1 MMGTIKNAS
10 MKHILLVLL
19 IFFSINCFGQK
30 NYKYP
35 YTTSQETLDTIW
47 GRIVYDPYRWLEDI
61 KSNETQEWIKL
72 QDKVKKRCYGIT
84 YYPLIEYLSFYSHI
98 DYKPIFKEGKYY
110 FMYRYEESNQTPSL
124 YFQKNADKE
133 SKFLFNPNILDKNA
147 TVAID
152 GISISSNNKTLALVL
167 SKNSGDW
174 KTIRFLDIEHKKLL
188 ADTIN
193 FVKYSPIYWSDN
205 GVFYIKYD
213 VKSISESFT
222 GQIKGRA
229 LYFHKLGTKQN
240 MDVLIYKPENELSG
254 FSFEVTPKKQYLVI
268 YHSVTRNEKRINK
281 ISLLKLPLN
290 SDNLFQDLVISKND
304 NVSYNVIGEVSDSL
318 LVYTNLNAENG
329 AIYKFDPNKAN
340 TGDIFVPQFQEKL
353 EFAKFIGDKIV
364 RIYND
369 SQKSYALLC
378 DSTGKDLNA
387 WEIPEGYTFSSF
399 SGSIDDSIAIYYFN
413 SFFSPASIYSIN
425 LNTFERNPLTKTYI
439 WFNNKNLTTEKIYYF
454 SKDSTK
460 IPMYVTHRK
469 DIKLN
474 GDNPTILYG
483 YGGFGISMEPFF
495 SVPNIIFLNNGGVL
509 ATPCLRGGGDFPGWH
524 EKGMRLNK
532 QNTFDDFISAA
543 QYLINN
549 KYTNSNKL
557 AAMGGSNGGLVV
569 GASMTQRPDL
579 FKVVVAKSGVFDMMR
594 YHLYN
599 IGYSYFEEYGN
610 ITDSL
615 DFENL
620 ISYSPV
626 NNVKK
631 GVDYPA
637 TLLVASDNDDRVL
650 PFESFKFLS
659 ELQAKGT
666 GNNPYVLYYQEK
678 SGHSGSDVFKKRIET
693 DAFVYSFIFR
703 YLGIEKKIKYE
714 EN

>member
-1 MMGTIKNAS
+1 
-10 MKHILLVLL
+10 MKHLFL
-19 IFFSINCFGQK
+19 IALISFSITCFGQK
-30 NYKYP
+30 DYKYP
-35 YTTSQETLDTIW
+35 HTLTQEISDTIW

-72 QDKVKKRCYGIT
+72 QDKVKNKCYGIT
-84 YYPLIEYLSFYSHI
+84 YYPLIKYLSFYSHI
-98 DYKPIFKEGKYY
+98 DYKPIFREGKYY
-110 FMYRYEESNQTPSL
+110 FMYRYEENNQTPSL
-124 YFQKNADKE
+124 YFQKNEDKGP
-133 SKFLFNPNILDKNA
+133 KFLFNPNLLDKNA
-147 TVAID
+147 SVAID
-152 GISISSNNKTLALVL
+152 EISISSDNKTLALVL

-188 ADTIN
+188 TDTIN

-205 GVFYIKYD
+205 GVLYIKYD
-213 VKSISESFT
+213 VNSISESFS
-222 GQIKGRA
+222 GIIKGRA
-229 LYFHKLGTKQN
+229 LYFHKIGTSQN
-240 MDVLIYKPENELSG
+240 NDLLIYKPESEFSD

-268 YHSVTRNEKRINK
+268 YHSVKNNEKRVNK
-281 ISLLKLPLN
+281 VSLLNLPLN
-290 SDNLFQDLVISKND
+290 TDKLFQDLIISTNN
-304 NVSYNVIGEVSDSL
+304 NVYFNVIGEFSDKL

-329 AIYKFDPNKAN
+329 AIYNFNPNKTN
-340 TGDIFVPQFQEKL
+340 SGDIFVPQYKEQL
-353 EFAKFIGDKIV
+353 EYAKIIGDKLV
-364 RIYND
+364 KIYND
-369 SQKSYALLC
+369 TQQSYAVLC

-387 WEIPEGYTFSSF
+387 WEIPEGYTFSRF
-399 SGSIDDSIAIYYFN
+399 SGSISDSIAIYYFN
-413 SFFSPASIYSIN
+413 SFFSPASIYKIN
-425 LNTFERNPLTKTYI
+425 LNTFERTQLSKTYI
-439 WFNNKNLTTEKIYYF
+439 WFNNKNLTTEKVYYY

-460 IPMYVTHRK
+460 IPMYITYRK

-474 GDNPTILYG
+474 GNNPTILYG

-509 ATPCLRGGGDFPGWH
+509 AAPCLRGGGDFPGWH

-543 QYLINN
+543 QYLIDKN
-549 KYTNSNKL
+549 YTNSNKL

-569 GASMTQRPDL
+569 GTCMTQRPDL
-579 FKVVVAKSGVFDMMR
+579 FKVVISKSGVLDMLR

-599 IGYSYFEEYGN
+599 IGYNYLEEYGN

-620 ISYSPV
+620 IKYSPV

-631 GVDYPA
+631 GVEYPA

-659 ELQAKGT
+659 ELQAKG
-666 GNNPYVLYYQEK
+666 GGENPYVLYYQEK
-678 SGHSGSDVFKKRIET
+678 SGHSGSDVFEKRIET
-693 DAFVYSFIFR
+693 DAFIYSFIFK
-703 YLGIEKKIKYE
+703 YLGIEKKIKYD